1 MLNETP
7 FCSSFQVFCPVLSK
21 KVALSTQRKIMIDSN
36 SYILGINCVYH
47 ESSAC
52 LLKDGQIIAAV
63 EEERFTRVKH
73 TKPARIDNPDILPVN
88 AISFCLKEADITWN
102 DINFIGYSFEPKKW
116 AIELDK
122 LAIVPGTRKGGW
134 GTIEGEKI
142 FEGKLKDIPYKLSQL
157 AQEDIADKFLWIPH
171 HLCHAGSAYFVSP
184 YSEAAVLVVDGI
196 GEIESTTLYQG
207 KDNILSE
214 IEAIAC
220 YPDSLGTLWETISI
234 LMGFSKYDATK
245 IMGLAAYG
253 KEDQKYLE
261 LFKTFVKVQG
271 PIFTI
276 DPEVLQDNDLID
288 DCSELENL
296 FGLQKR
302 KFNEK
307 LEQKHADIALALQ
320 NLTDTILLNI
330 ANYLYDR
337 VQSPN
342 LCLAGGVALNCVSNQ
357 ILQEK
362 GPFENLYIQPAAHD
376 AGTAIGAA
384 YCIWNQTLRK
394 PRSYIMKTPYLG
406 PDYSSE
412 EIQTVLDRNQ
422 LQYFQVD
429 NIEEM
434 TAKLISEGNVIG
446 WFQGKMEIGP
456 RALGN
461 RSLVADPRN
470 PNMRE
475 IMNQK
480 VKHREDF
487 RPFAPSV
494 LEEYARDWFKLP
506 GDSLALGFMLF
517 ACDALED
524 KQSLIPAIL
533 HVDGT
538 SRVQVVNQQLN
549 PKYHK
554 LIQAF
559 YQITGVPLVL
569 NTSFN
574 DTEPIVCSPEDAV
587 KTFLKTKI
595 DYLAIGDFLVQ
606 KNSQNNS
613 QS

>member
-1 MLNETP
+1 M
-7 FCSSFQVFCPVLSK
+7 V
-21 KVALSTQRKIMIDSN
+21 DSN

-73 TKPARIDNPDILPVN
+73 AKLASVDNPDILPVN

-116 AIELDK
+116 ATQLDK
-122 LAIVPGTRKGGW
+122 SATIPGERKEGW
-134 GTIEGEKI
+134 GTIEGEEI

-157 AQEDIADKFLWIPH
+157 AQEDIADKFLWLPH

-196 GEIESTTLYQG
+196 GEVESTTLYRG

-220 YPDSLGTLWETISI
+220 YPDSLGTLWETISV

-245 IMGLAAYG
+245 VMGLAAYG
-253 KEDQKYLE
+253 KEDQEYLE
-261 LFKTFVKVQG
+261 MFKTFVKVQG

-276 DPEVLQDNDLID
+276 DPEVLQDNDFTD

-302 KFNEK
+302 KLNEK

-320 NLTDTILLNI
+320 NLTDIILLNI

-362 GPFENLYIQPAAHD
+362 SPFKNLYIQPAAHD

-422 LQYFQVD
+422 LQYSQVD

-494 LEEYARDWFKLP
+494 LEEYAQDWFKLP

-517 ACDALED
+517 ACSAIED

-549 PKYHK
+549 PKYHR

-595 DYLAIGDFLVQ
+595 DYLAIGDFLVR
-606 KNSQNNS
+606 K
-613 QS
+613 

>member
-1 MLNETP
+1 M
-7 FCSSFQVFCPVLSK
+7 V
-21 KVALSTQRKIMIDSN
+21 DSN

-73 TKPARIDNPDILPVN
+73 AKLASVDNPDVLPVN

-116 AIELDK
+116 ATQLDK
-122 LAIVPGTRKGGW
+122 SATIPGERKEGW
-134 GTIEGEKI
+134 GTIEGEEI
-142 FEGKLKDIPYKLSQL
+142 FERKLKDIPYKLCQL
-157 AQEDIADKFLWIPH
+157 DQEDITDKFLWLPH

-196 GEIESTTLYQG
+196 GEVESTTLYRG

-220 YPDSLGTLWETISI
+220 YPDSLGTLWETISV

-245 IMGLAAYG
+245 VMGLAAYG
-253 KEDQKYLE
+253 KEDQEYLE
-261 LFKTFVKVQG
+261 MFKTFVKVQG

-276 DPEVLQDNDLID
+276 DPEVLQDNDFTD

-302 KFNEK
+302 KLNEK

-362 GPFENLYIQPAAHD
+362 SPFKNLYIQPAAHD

-422 LQYFQVD
+422 LQYSQVD

-434 TAKLISEGNVIG
+434 TATLISEGNVIG

-494 LEEYARDWFKLP
+494 LEEYAQDWFKLP

-549 PKYHK
+549 PKYHR

-595 DYLAIGDFLVQ
+595 DYLAIGDFLVR
-606 KNSQNNS
+606 K
-613 QS
+613 

>member
-1 MLNETP
+1 MVD
-7 FCSSFQVFCPVLSK
+7 SS
-21 KVALSTQRKIMIDSN
+21 

-47 ESSAC
+47 ESAAC
-52 LLKDGQIIAAV
+52 LLENGRIIAAV

-73 TKPARIDNPDILPVN
+73 AKSASVDNPDILPVN
-88 AISFCLKEADITWN
+88 AISFCLKKADITWN
-102 DINFIGYSFEPKKW
+102 NINFIGYSFDPKRWK
-116 AIELDK
+116 AQLNINEFI
-122 LAIVPGTRKGGW
+122 IVKGQREEGW
-134 GTIEGEKI
+134 GTIEGDEL
-142 FEGKLKDIPYKLSQL
+142 FEQKLQEVPQKLSQF
-157 AQEDIADKFLWIPH
+157 AQQDITDKFFWLPH

-184 YSEAAVLVVDGI
+184 YQEAGILVIDGQ
-196 GEIESTTLYQG
+196 GEVESTALYQG
-207 KDNILSE
+207 KDNILST
-214 IEAIAC
+214 IETIAY
-220 YPDSLGTLWETISI
+220 YPDSLGILWETISI

-245 IMGLAAYG
+245 VMGLAAYG
-253 KEDQKYLE
+253 KDYQKYLE
-261 LFKTFVKVQG
+261 RFKTFVKVQDQT
-271 PIFTI
+271 FTI
-276 DPEVLQDNDLID
+276 DPKILQDNDLTD

-302 KFNEK
+302 KPNEK

-330 ANYLYDR
+330 VNYLYDR

-362 GPFENLYIQPAAHD
+362 SPFKNLYIQPAAHD

-384 YCIWNQTLRK
+384 YCIWHQTLRK
-394 PRSYIMKTPYLG
+394 PRSYLMETPYLG

-412 EIQTVLDRNQ
+412 EIQTVLDRNH
-422 LQYFQVD
+422 LQYSQVD

-434 TAKLISEGNVIG
+434 TAKLICEGNIIG

-461 RSLVADPRN
+461 RSLLADPRN

-494 LEEYARDWFKLP
+494 LAEYARDWFKLP
-506 GDSLALGFMLF
+506 GDSLAAGFMLF
-517 ACDALED
+517 ACTALEN

-538 SRVQVVNQQLN
+538 SRIQVVNQKLN
-549 PKYHK
+549 PKYHR